1 MIEFQRA
8 SSEVSPVVRRDKCLR
23 LGQREIAEEVAVALT
38 YNGSTYAVMMAT
50 PADLEDYAVGFSLS
64 ENIISDPSDID
75 SLDLIALDGG
85 IEARIWLKP
94 LVSKR
99 HLERRRSVLGPAGCG
114 LCGVESIAAAMRP
127 VGRCRRM

>member
-38 YNGSTYAVMMAT
+38 YNGSTYAMMMAT

-64 ENIISDPSDID
+64 EDIISDPSDID
-75 SLDLIALDGG
+75 SLDLIAQ
-85 IEARIWLKP
+85 
-94 LVSKR
+94 
-99 HLERRRSVLGPAGCG
+99 
-114 LCGVESIAAAMRP
+114 
-127 VGRCRRM
+127 